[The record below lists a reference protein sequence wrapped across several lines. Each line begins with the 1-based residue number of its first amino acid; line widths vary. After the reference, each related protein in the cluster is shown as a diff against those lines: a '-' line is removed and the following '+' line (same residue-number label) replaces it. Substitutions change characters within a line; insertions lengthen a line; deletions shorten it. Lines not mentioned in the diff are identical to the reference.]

1 MRGLPRSGAWRS
13 AALGP
18 VIRSKR
24 AGSPG
29 VAAGRGAI
37 LWFGLSC
44 GGVGESATQHSVA
57 AETVATTGGTVSATD
72 DASARNPPQLQA
84 PRELTGPG
92 RMDWPV
98 EIVHITSDFGWRI
111 DPVTGRGTRLHGG
124 LDLRGA
130 IGDLVLSVASGSVVF
145 AGHDAL
151 LGNHVIID
159 HGLGVQSYY
168 GHLSDVLVHAG
179 LTVDRGAT
187 IGLVG
192 NTGRS
197 AAPHLHLTIK
207 IDGVAVD
214 PLGLIGQPLHNPG
227 ALTLRPLDPSAPTAN
242 SAAGEEPAE
251 AKADT
256 TAKAG
261 GPAPADVEQEQA
273 R

>member
-1 MRGLPRSGAWRS
+1 MRGLPRSSGWRS
-13 AALGP
+13 ATLGR
-18 VIRSKR
+18 VTRSRR
-24 AGSPG
+24 AGSHGLASGYG
-29 VAAGRGAI
+29 VA
-37 LWFGLSC
+37 LWFGVSC
-44 GGVGESATQHSVA
+44 GGAADRTSQQTVA
-57 AETVATTGGTVSATD
+57 AQTVAPEAAATD
-72 DASARNPPQLQA
+72 GSVSSTDDGGPPQLQA
-84 PRELTGPG
+84 PPELTGPA
-92 RMDWPV
+92 RLDWPV

-111 DPVTGRGTRLHGG
+111 DPVSGRGTRLHGG

-130 IGDLVLSVASGSVVF
+130 IGDLVLSVAEGSIVF

-179 LTVDRGAT
+179 LAVDRGAT

-207 IDGVAVD
+207 VDGVAVD
-214 PLGLIGQPLHNPG
+214 PMGLIGQPLHNPS
-227 ALTLRPLDPSAPTAN
+227 ALTLRPIDPAAAAPS
-242 SAAGEEPAE
+242 SAAGADPTEAE
-251 AKADT
+251 ADAT
-256 TAKAG
+256 VKAG
-261 GPAPADVEQEQA
+261 GPAPAEPQA